1 MDRFVIVRSAPGDT
15 QLPASALV
23 QAVTLAQVHPQTPVS
38 LDQGRTFLPAAVAAE
53 RLRARGDDLVAA
65 FVPTRVE
72 TYSTLAGYIA
82 IFSGLFFGG
91 PISLVAAVVAFDPGQ
106 VSIAVRLGFIAA
118 AIVLGPLPLAA
129 FALLGLR
136 AIRRDP
142 TLRGKG
148 RAIFALV
155 IAAIMLLACLA
166 GVAGVVI
173 AGLRS

>member
-1 MDRFVIVRSAPGDT
+1 MDRFVIVRSSAGDSP
-15 QLPASALV
+15 LPAAAFV
-23 QAVTLAQVHPQTPVS
+23 QAVALAQVHPQMPVS

-72 TYSTLAGYIA
+72 TFSALAGYIA
-82 IFSGLFFGG
+82 VFSGLFFGG

-106 VSIAVRLGFIAA
+106 VSIAVRLGVVAA
-118 AIVLGPLPLAA
+118 AIVLGPLPPAA
-129 FALLGLR
+129 AALLGLR

-155 IAAIMLLACLA
+155 IAAIMLVACLVGGA
-166 GVAGVVI
+166 GAVI
-173 AGLRS
+173 SGLRP